1 MQKSQPRN
9 IFRFE
14 NLLQNRLYLFCWDNW
29 LESPIWIISEPR
41 CLLGYQNTVIFELL
55 KLKKKKQQLEFHQM
69 SKSRIK
75 FPKGPRNVILRIKG
89 NSSHHDKHQ
98 ILQAR
103 EPFLVSCVHSLRTF
117 IVKLRKKPAFL

>member
-55 KLKKKKQQLEFHQM
+55 KLKKKEATIRIPPNVKIKNKI
-69 SKSRIK
+69 SKGTKECYIK
-75 FPKGPRNVILRIKG
+75 NK
-89 NSSHHDKHQ
+89 
-98 ILQAR
+98 
-103 EPFLVSCVHSLRTF
+103 
-117 IVKLRKKPAFL
+117 RKFFSP

>member
-29 LESPIWIISEPR
+29 LESPVWIISEPR

-55 KLKKKKQQLEFHQM
+55 KFKKRQKKKKEATIRIPPTVKIKNKI
-69 SKSRIK
+69 SKGTK
-75 FPKGPRNVILRIKG
+75 
-89 NSSHHDKHQ
+89 
-98 ILQAR
+98 
-103 EPFLVSCVHSLRTF
+103 
-117 IVKLRKKPAFL
+117 